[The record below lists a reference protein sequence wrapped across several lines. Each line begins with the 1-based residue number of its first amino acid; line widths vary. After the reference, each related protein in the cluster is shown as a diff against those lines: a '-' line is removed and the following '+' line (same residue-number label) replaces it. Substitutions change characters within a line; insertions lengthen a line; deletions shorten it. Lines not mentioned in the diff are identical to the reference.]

1 MRKLQF
7 LIVAG
12 VLSFTISCGQ
22 QKRYISYKVQ
32 EGETIAEIAKRLQ
45 ISEGDLLR
53 LNPDINASLEGNY
66 VIVIPNPAIA
76 KSNLGDEPSYA
87 VVTPDEKDTKGQV
100 ESTDEDATSTE
111 EEEVYETTVIT
122 NYETHEVQAGE
133 TVYRI
138 TKMYG
143 ISKTDLMALNPEYP
157 GIKSNTLSIGQVLKV
172 KANRETI
179 TLNKKEIVAQFVT
192 HEVQPKETVYSITRF
207 YNISK
212 PDLVALN
219 PEYPEIQNDAISAGQ
234 LLKIKRKDADSTD
247 ENRSFYQDVIA
258 ENTSINVAFLLPFK
272 ATEYDTLAP
281 AAIFKKNTLANMV
294 TDFYLGATIAMDS
307 IRTQG
312 ISVNESVF
320 DTGNRG
326 NQVERILAEDRLDA
340 VDVVIGPFYSDK
352 VSMVTKKVD
361 VPVIFPHFSSKQSNL
376 SSSKLVKAAPE
387 KKTYAAYLTA
397 YLKENYQGETI
408 FVVGDNKT
416 NSKSIGKEIVAD
428 LKKHDSIG
436 DIHVLNPKDGYIKKS
451 RFTEKMSIT
460 HRNWIIITAE
470 NEVAIADALNSM
482 IGLPEGVTV
491 QVFAIHKSKGYDK
504 IDNNKLA
511 AMDFTYVAPY
521 FADENSPEL
530 NAFYKTYRVKN
541 NALPSEY
548 AIRGFDVTY
557 DILMRMASGN
567 ELSSTFKDGVSF
579 RLENKFDY
587 RKKMFGA
594 ATNTGLFI
602 IQYNPDLSL
611 RRLK

>member
-45 ISEGDLLR
+45 ISEGDLRR
-53 LNPDINASLEGNY
+53 LNPDINASLEGNS

-87 VVTPDEKDTKGQV
+87 VVTPEEKDTKGQV
-100 ESTDEDATSTE
+100 ESTDEDATTTE

-207 YNISK
+207 HNISK

-234 LLKIKRKDADSTD
+234 LLKIKRKDADSTT

-312 ISVNESVF
+312 ISVNES
-320 DTGNRG
+320 
-326 NQVERILAEDRLDA
+326 A
-340 VDVVIGPFYSDK
+340 
-352 VSMVTKKVD
+352 
-361 VPVIFPHFSSKQSNL
+361 
-376 SSSKLVKAAPE
+376 SSSWPLW
-387 KKTYAAYLTA
+387 T
-397 YLKENYQGETI
+397 
-408 FVVGDNKT
+408 
-416 NSKSIGKEIVAD
+416 
-428 LKKHDSIG
+428 
-436 DIHVLNPKDGYIKKS
+436 
-451 RFTEKMSIT
+451 
-460 HRNWIIITAE
+460 
-470 NEVAIADALNSM
+470 
-482 IGLPEGVTV
+482 
-491 QVFAIHKSKGYDK
+491 
-504 IDNNKLA
+504 
-511 AMDFTYVAPY
+511 
-521 FADENSPEL
+521 
-530 NAFYKTYRVKN
+530 
-541 NALPSEY
+541 
-548 AIRGFDVTY
+548 
-557 DILMRMASGN
+557 
-567 ELSSTFKDGVSF
+567 
-579 RLENKFDY
+579 
-587 RKKMFGA
+587 
-594 ATNTGLFI
+594 
-602 IQYNPDLSL
+602 
-611 RRLK
+611 